1 MATTR
6 RTSAVGFRHRPTGR
20 NFRKRLGNIQR
31 LRNRLLSLTEG
42 LPCLFRQRRLNLL
55 HGQQVFRREDG
66 VGGLGSRRHGSP
78 VYVCRWS
85 FCSERRLRLNRLH
98 PNGSSGFRPPLARDT
113 FSDGV
118 GLLEQRAKWKSAL
131 ALFPVSQRGASCFHP
146 PGELFR
152 HSVSAEPAWVE
163 GTGGLQRPRPFAEA
177 PVRRMRVRLIEA
189 RHDEQPRSS

>member
-42 LPCLFRQRRLNLL
+42 LPCLFRQRRLNLS

-98 PNGSSGFRPPLARDT
+98 PNGSSGFRPPLASFPPAQSELAPSAEVFAHSGNCAPHSLVPWNQPWHCPT
-113 FSDGV
+113 FVLAPG
-118 GLLEQRAKWKSAL
+118 SAL
-131 ALFPVSQRGASCFHP
+131 YFG
-146 PGELFR
+146 
-152 HSVSAEPAWVE
+152 
-163 GTGGLQRPRPFAEA
+163 
-177 PVRRMRVRLIEA
+177 RLISVA
-189 RHDEQPRSS
+189 LCGR